1 MRRPPLCIPWIGPQQ
16 VLGQFLLGVGNQ
28 RSVVVMRETEF
39 FQERAI
45 QCNTFAA
52 GAADGSHQEF
62 WLQLARRWL
71 ECRARQCATAGD
83 EMLPSDGTRSD
94 IR

>member
-1 MRRPPLCIPWIGPQQ
+1 ML
-16 VLGQFLLGVGNQ
+16 
-28 RSVVVMRETEF
+28 ETEL

-45 QCNTFAA
+45 ECNTFAA
-52 GAADGSHQEF
+52 RAADGSHREF

-71 ECRARQCATAGD
+71 ELRARQCATAGD